1 MKLLKVILEPFVR
14 ADGTLV
20 AKVIGTAEIAVVATR
35 PNKLTK
41 GRKIS
46 AAHCVADPIKDGH
59 ITVATVHRA
68 FGVNDVGSVLFVGI
82 HKAP

>member
-1 MKLLKVILEPFVR
+1 MKLLKVLLEPFVR

-20 AKVIGTAEIAVVATR
+20 TIAVGTAEIAVIATR

-46 AAHCVADPIKDGH
+46 AACCVANPIKDGH
-59 ITVATVHRA
+59 ITVATVHGA
-68 FGVNDVGSVLFVGI
+68 FGVNDVGSVLFVRI
-82 HKAP
+82 HKAS